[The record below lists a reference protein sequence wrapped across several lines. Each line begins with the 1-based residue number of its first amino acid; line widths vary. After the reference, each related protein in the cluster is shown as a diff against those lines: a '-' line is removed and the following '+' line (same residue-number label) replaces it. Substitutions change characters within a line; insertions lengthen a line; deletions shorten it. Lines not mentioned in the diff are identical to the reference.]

1 VNYITI
7 NVDKKFLIRGALI
20 VSMLMSHTLLYK
32 HAYNKGMTAAFE
44 YIMSKLGGDK
54 ASTSSSIKFS
64 I

>member
-1 VNYITI
+1 
-7 NVDKKFLIRGALI
+7 
-20 VSMLMSHTLLYK
+20 MLMSHTLLYK